1 MKKIGAGLTIAG
13 ALAFT
18 ALGMGAGVAN
28 ADQPVPSTPGMTW
41 KLDHGWHGHGGGDW
55 GGGDWGGG
63 GWNGG
68 GWNGGGWNGG
78 GWNGGYGAPCGA
90 GVWVPPAVWAWV
102 PPAAWGC

>member
-1 MKKIGAGLTIAG
+1 MKKFGAGLTIAG
-13 ALAFT
+13 AMAFT

-41 KLDHGWHGHGGGDW
+41 KLDHGHGHWGGGDW
-55 GGGDWGGG
+55 GGGDDWGGG

-78 GWNGGYGAPCGA
+78 YGYGGCGVGA
-90 GVWVPPAVWAWV
+90 WVPPAVSVWVPPAVW
-102 PPAAWGC
+102 GC